1 MEVYLH
7 HVNVKQIKK
16 FQEHYQLL
24 YSVGAS
30 VLKKST
36 FIECGKFDEGMFVGF
51 EDNDFSI
58 TVFKKGYKV
67 ATIGILGLIHDHKKP
82 ENQNDLEYEKQR
94 FSNVRLL
101 KSARYFEKKHNF
113 KIWNEVT
120 ENWLK
125 EKEKEL
131 GITSNEE
138 IKENEIVKKK
148 LAVVVKD
155 LNHKTQEAVNDFNDN
170 IKDICDIKI
179 IPFNDIGNDIVNLIF
194 ATQNV
199 DKVYIMDEDI
209 LDNLDKK
216 QLDNYLE
223 KYYLNKD
230 EFLNR
235 YVNNLEIIVKKK
247 ETKEDKENKEDNNKN
262 FLDVKLENVK
272 NDNDI
277 RKKLEK

>member
-1 MEVYLH
+1 M
-7 HVNVKQIKK
+7 
-16 FQEHYQLL
+16 
-24 YSVGAS
+24 VGAS
-30 VLKKST
+30 VLRKST

-58 TVFKKGYKV
+58 TAFKKGYKV
-67 ATIGILGLIHDHKKP
+67 ATIGVLGLIHDHKKP

-148 LAVVVKD
+148 LAVVIKN
-155 LNHKTQEAVNDFNDN
+155 LNNKTQEVVNNFYNN
-170 IKDICDIKI
+170 IKDICDMKI
-179 IPFNDIGNDIVNLIF
+179 IPFEDIESNIVNLIF
-194 ATQNV
+194 AIQNV
-199 DKVYIMDEDI
+199 DKVYIMDKDI
-209 LDNLDKK
+209 LDNLDEK
-216 QLDNYLE
+216 QLDEYLE

-247 ETKEDKENKEDNNKN
+247 EAKEDKESKENNNKN
-262 FLDVKLENVK
+262 FFNVKLENVK
-272 NDNDI
+272 NEDDI
-277 RKKLEK
+277 RKILEKQR

>member
-1 MEVYLH
+1 M
-7 HVNVKQIKK
+7 
-16 FQEHYQLL
+16 
-24 YSVGAS
+24 VGAS
-30 VLKKST
+30 VLRKST
-36 FIECGKFDEGMFVGF
+36 FLECGKFDEGMFVGF

-58 TVFKKGYKV
+58 TAFKKGYKV

-148 LAVVVKD
+148 LAVVIKN
-155 LNHKTQEAVNDFNDN
+155 LNNKTQEVVNNFYNN
-170 IKDICDIKI
+170 IKDICDMKI
-179 IPFNDIGNDIVNLIF
+179 IPFEDIESNIVNLIF
-194 ATQNV
+194 AIQNV
-199 DKVYIMDEDI
+199 DKVYIMDKDI
-209 LDNLDKK
+209 LDNLEVKTECYKMINKK
-216 QLDNYLE
+216 
-223 KYYLNKD
+223 
-230 EFLNR
+230 
-235 YVNNLEIIVKKK
+235 
-247 ETKEDKENKEDNNKN
+247 
-262 FLDVKLENVK
+262 NV
-272 NDNDI
+272 
-277 RKKLEK
+277 R

>member
-1 MEVYLH
+1 
-7 HVNVKQIKK
+7 
-16 FQEHYQLL
+16 
-24 YSVGAS
+24 
-30 VLKKST
+30 
-36 FIECGKFDEGMFVGF
+36 MFVGF

-247 ETKEDKENKEDNNKN
+247 ETKEDKENKENNNKN

>member
-1 MEVYLH
+1 
-7 HVNVKQIKK
+7 
-16 FQEHYQLL
+16 
-24 YSVGAS
+24 
-30 VLKKST
+30 
-36 FIECGKFDEGMFVGF
+36 MFVGF

-58 TVFKKGYKV
+58 TAFKKGYKV
-67 ATIGILGLIHDHKKP
+67 ATIGVLGLIHDHKKP

-148 LAVVVKD
+148 LAVVIKD
-155 LNHKTQEAVNDFNDN
+155 LNHKTQEEINNFNDN

-179 IPFNDIGNDIVNLIF
+179 IPFDDISNNIVNLIF
-194 ATQNV
+194 AIQNV
-199 DKVYIMDEDI
+199 DKVYIMDKGI
-209 LDNLDKK
+209 LDNLDEK

-235 YVNNLEIIVKKK
+235 YVNDLEIIVRK
-247 ETKEDKENKEDNNKN
+247 EEKSKESKENNKN
-262 FLDVKLENVK
+262 FFDVKVENVK
-272 NDNDI
+272 NNEDI
-277 RKKLEK
+277 RKILEK

>member
-1 MEVYLH
+1 
-7 HVNVKQIKK
+7 
-16 FQEHYQLL
+16 
-24 YSVGAS
+24 
-30 VLKKST
+30 
-36 FIECGKFDEGMFVGF
+36 MFVGF

-199 DKVYIMDEDI
+199 DKVYIMDKGI
-209 LDNLDKK
+209 LDNLDEK

-235 YVNNLEIIVKKK
+235 YVNNLEIIVRK
-247 ETKEDKENKEDNNKN
+247 EEKSKESKENNKN
-262 FLDVKLENVK
+262 FFDVKVENVE
-272 NDNDI
+272 NNEDI
-277 RKKLEK
+277 RKILEK

>member
-1 MEVYLH
+1 M
-7 HVNVKQIKK
+7 
-16 FQEHYQLL
+16 
-24 YSVGAS
+24 VGAS
-30 VLKKST
+30 VLRKST
-36 FIECGKFDEGMFVGF
+36 FLECGKFDEGMFVGF

-148 LAVVVKD
+148 LAVVIKN
-155 LNHKTQEAVNDFNDN
+155 LNSKTQEMVKNFNDN

-179 IPFNDIGNDIVNLIF
+179 IPFEDINNNIVNLIF
-194 ATQNV
+194 AIQNV
-199 DKVYIMDEDI
+199 DKIYIMDEDI
-209 LDNLDKK
+209 LDNLDEK
-216 QLDNYLE
+216 QLDDYLE

-235 YVNNLEIIVKKK
+235 YVNDLEIIVRRK
-247 ETKEDKENKEDNNKN
+247 EESKENKENDKS
-262 FLDVKLENVK
+262 FFDVKVENIKKIKIKLMSKLIKILE
-272 NDNDI
+272 
-277 RKKLEK
+277 

>member
-1 MEVYLH
+1 MEVYLLL
-7 HVNVKQIKK
+7 VNVEQIKK
-16 FQEHYQLL
+16 YRGHYPLL
-24 YSVGAS
+24 YLVGAS
-30 VLKKST
+30 VLRKST
-36 FIECGKFDEGMFVGF
+36 FLECGKFDEGMFVGF

-148 LAVVVKD
+148 LAVVIKN
-155 LNHKTQEAVNDFNDN
+155 LNSKTQEMVKNFNDN

-179 IPFNDIGNDIVNLIF
+179 IPFEDINNNIVNLIF
-194 ATQNV
+194 AIQNV
-199 DKVYIMDEDI
+199 DKIYIMDEDI
-209 LDNLDKK
+209 LDNLDEK
-216 QLDNYLE
+216 QLDDYLE

-235 YVNNLEIIVKKK
+235 YVNDLEIIVRRK
-247 ETKEDKENKEDNNKN
+247 EESKENKENDKS
-262 FLDVKLENVK
+262 FFDVKVENIK
-272 NDNDI
+272 NDDDI
-277 RKKLEK
+277 RKIIEKY